1 MGRHQAWAFQLES
14 VFESFLWSPLFP
26 AWQWAWSLGM
36 GAEPGDGFGA
46 WGWVWSLG
54 MGMEPVAEGIT

>member
-1 MGRHQAWAFQLES
+1 
-14 VFESFLWSPLFP
+14 
-26 AWQWAWSLGM
+26 M